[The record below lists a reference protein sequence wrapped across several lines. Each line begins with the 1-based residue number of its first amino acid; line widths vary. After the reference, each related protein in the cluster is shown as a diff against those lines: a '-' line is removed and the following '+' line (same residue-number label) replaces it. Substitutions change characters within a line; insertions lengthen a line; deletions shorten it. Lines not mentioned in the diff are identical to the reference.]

1 MHRTCLAAA
10 RDQANPAA
18 RRAAGHAT
26 DHAARRATHRAAT
39 LLLLVLLATGCS
51 RPGPKEEAGGA
62 PAETVPVTVEVV
74 TPRPAE
80 LTLRLPGTLRAWS
93 TVSLNPEISGRIES
107 VRADRSDAVRRGQVL
122 AELDDESFRLGYDQ
136 AKAAAALARAAHE
149 NAEATLRRLE
159 PLHAEKLSSDAAWDA
174 ARTGRDVARAQMDQ
188 AVAAEGLARWTL
200 ENTRLK
206 SPLDGFVA
214 ARMVEVGSLV
224 SPADPAYVVMQLD
237 PMLLNLAV
245 SGSDATRIERGA
257 RVDVHV
263 DARPDSVF
271 SGVVEDVGVAAD
283 PAGGSFPVRVRVANP
298 RHLLKD
304 GMTATARIVVGRV
317 VQAIQLRAD
326 VPMQRMGRW
335 TAFVLEGGV
344 ARERVLALR
353 DEAGTDWIVQSG
365 LEAGDSLVVT
375 GQTFLREGVRVRVA
389 AGPGAP
395 EDGR

>member
-1 MHRTCLAAA
+1 MHRN
-10 RDQANPAA
+10 RPAA
-18 RRAAGHAT
+18 M
-26 DHAARRATHRAAT
+26 
-39 LLLLVLLATGCS
+39 LPLLVLLAVGCN
-51 RPGPKEEAGGA
+51 RPGPGKDEAAGA
-62 PAETVPVTVEVV
+62 ATIETVPVMVEVV

-93 TVSLNPEISGRIES
+93 TVSINSEISGRVKT
-107 VRADRSDAVRRGQVL
+107 VRADRSDAVRRGQIL
-122 AELDDESFRLGYDQ
+122 AELDDEAFRLGYDQ
-136 AKAAAALARAAHE
+136 AKAAAALARAASE
-149 NAEATLRRLE
+149 NADATLRRLE

-188 AVAAEGLARWTL
+188 AIAAEGLARWTL

-224 SPADPAYVVMQLD
+224 SPADPAYVVVQLD

-245 SGSDATRIERGA
+245 SGNDAPRIRSGA
-257 RVDVHV
+257 PVRITV
-263 DARPDSVF
+263 DAFPDSVF
-271 SGVVEDVGVAAD
+271 AGTVEDVGVAAD

-298 RHLLKD
+298 RFLLKD
-304 GMTATARIVVGRV
+304 GMTATARIVVGRLER
-317 VQAIQLRAD
+317 AIQLPAD

-344 ARERVLALR
+344 ARERVLAL
-353 DEAGTDWIVQSG
+353 AGDAGSDWIVQEG
-365 LEAGDSLVVT
+365 LSPGDSLVVS
-375 GQTFLREGVRVRVA
+375 GQSFLREGVAVRIVEPA
-389 AGPGAP
+389 AGSAAGGT